1 MTYSLRGIYIHRK
14 HSADQHLPRQPRQ
27 LSWVRLTVS
36 KSCMSKIRPR
46 EGRSPS
52 PQKPFKTGVVR
63 RPAGTDG
70 SGVRLVGKP
79 LAGSLSRNS
88 QGNRDLVP

>member
-1 MTYSLRGIYIHRK
+1 
-14 HSADQHLPRQPRQ
+14 
-27 LSWVRLTVS
+27 
-36 KSCMSKIRPR
+36 MSKIRPR

-52 PQKPFKTGVVR
+52 PQKPFKAGVVR

-70 SGVRLVGKP
+70 SGVRLVGEP
-79 LAGSLSRNS
+79 LTGCLSGDS